1 MTHTSGLTAADTE
14 VNRGRVYSEADA
26 INWVVNKLNSTT
38 QNQPGNFSY
47 NNTNYILLAGII
59 RQETGQSYKQNV
71 QERIINK
78 LGLKRTYF
86 LEDIPAGMTDGISY
100 TWNQKNYQ
108 WAQYVK
114 KTQASQLVGAGN
126 LFSV

>member
-1 MTHTSGLTAADTE
+1 M
-14 VNRGRVYSEADA
+14 
-26 INWVVNKLNSTT
+26 
-38 QNQPGNFSY
+38 
-47 NNTNYILLAGII
+47 
-59 RQETGQSYKQNV
+59 

-126 LFSV
+126 LFSAPMDYYRIQLGLTNGQILSRTDFDYMTHLTSRSSNGYSGGLYKLPYANFKLSLFFIYKPPE

>member
-1 MTHTSGLTAADTE
+1 
-14 VNRGRVYSEADA
+14 
-26 INWVVNKLNSTT
+26 
-38 QNQPGNFSY
+38 

-100 TWNQKNYQ
+100 TWNQKNYR
-108 WAQYVK
+108 WAQYIQER
-114 KTQASQLVGAGN
+114 QASQLVGAAT
-126 LFSV
+126 LFSARMDYYRIQLGLTNGQILCRTEFDYMTQLT